1 MPLRKKEEAKQ
12 KFDSF
17 GKNFTLEEARTNVY
31 ILIDE
36 IYEAKD
42 QEIAELKELTQKKS
56 CKAKKIL
63 KGSFYSITDCDED
76 TQQFADNKK
85 VKKAIKILTNLEAYL

>member
-17 GKNFTLEEARTNVY
+17 DKNFTLEEARTNVY

-56 CKAKKIL
+56 CYDYKDYLYGVCVDPRGCYCIWQQGMQDRHTKIF
-63 KGSFYSITDCDED
+63 KSIFE
-76 TQQFADNKK
+76 
-85 VKKAIKILTNLEAYL
+85 

>member
-1 MPLRKKEEAKQ
+1 MPLKKEEAKQ

-42 QEIAELKELTQKKS
+42 QEIAELKELTQKRVVTIV
-56 CKAKKIL
+56 KIIFCVEPR
-63 KGSFYSITDCDED
+63 GCYCIW
-76 TQQFADNKK
+76 QQGMQDRHTPK
-85 VKKAIKILTNLEAYL
+85 E

>member
-56 CKAKKIL
+56 CYDCKDNLYSVCVEPRGCYCIWQQGMQDRHTP
-63 KGSFYSITDCDED
+63 KG
-76 TQQFADNKK
+76 
-85 VKKAIKILTNLEAYL
+85 